1 MPQQAN
7 GPWLTGVRSL
17 SLRLTGLG
25 GEDGA
30 VVVDLMNL
38 KQFSMDD
45 STYTA
50 TLGSGLPLQDV
61 TNKLYHA
68 GNRAMAHGICP
79 QVGSGGHFTIGG
91 LGPTSRQWG
100 SSLDH
105 IEEAEVVLANSSIV
119 RASNTQNQDV
129 FFAVKGAAASFGIVT
144 EFKVRTEEAPGLGV
158 QYTYEVN
165 LGSTSDRAKFFMKW
179 QEFVSAPDLSR
190 KFSSI
195 LVVFEHG
202 IMLTG
207 YFYGS
212 KQEFDDLG
220 LEDRFPIRN
229 SGNVA
234 VLTDWLGMTGHAIE
248 DLVLKAAGVPASFY
262 SKSTAFTPSSLMP
275 SFTVEKLFHY
285 LDTVDKG
292 TLAWFINFDL
302 QSGATSDYP
311 VDATAY
317 AHRDVLFWLQSYAI
331 NLAGPVSN
339 TTYDFLDGINTLIA
353 EDVPGSDQRAYPGYV
368 DPRMPDA
375 QHRYWGSN
383 LPRLEKIKADI
394 DPNDVFHN
402 PQSVKPARG

>member
-1 MPQQAN
+1 M
-7 GPWLTGVRSL
+7 
-17 SLRLTGLG
+17 
-25 GEDGA
+25 
-30 VVVDLMNL
+30 VDLMNL

-45 STYTA
+45 STFTA

-119 RASNTQNQDV
+119 RASNTQ
-129 FFAVKGAAASFGIVT
+129 
-144 EFKVRTEEAPGLGV
+144 
-158 QYTYEVN
+158 
-165 LGSTSDRAKFFMKW
+165 DRAKFFMKW